1 MPLSHPG
8 LGLDKGTGEKPGAEF
23 AWSRLLTRQQTHGKC
38 EIEQGTYCSKSQGVF
53 FPCKIGT
60 LISSV
65 SGDKLRHSKEPCP
78 ESRTQN

>member
-53 FPCKIGT
+53 FPVK
-60 LISSV
+60 
-65 SGDKLRHSKEPCP
+65 
-78 ESRTQN
+78 